1 MDWQPSAPRR
11 RATLQLPCKD
21 GTDIRALISQLPMLS
36 GGRKWE
42 TAFGRKDKRHKAVKK
57 IGIEVDGEEIEVDG
71 EEPGSD

>member
-1 MDWQPSAPRR
+1 MADIERR
-11 RATLQLPCKD
+11 REKGLAAKCTETKSYPAVTLHCKD

-42 TAFGRKDKRHKAVKK
+42 TAFGSDTK
-57 IGIEVDGEEIEVDG
+57 IGIEVDG